1 MDQEMQVGLLSK
13 RKGQWHQVPAT
24 PKGFDLSTP
33 AWRKALLCIFF
44 CLLFAIVIL
53 GCAVSPS
60 PFVVIA
66 LIVALAV
73 AVLAVLR
80 PRFALLLVFI
90 GAGLPSLLLPLPGHT
105 MRVIEPALLLCI
117 GVIIVRRP
125 SQQMRLRLPHLL
137 ALLFMAIAIVSFL
150 HVPDIS
156 TNVNAYAADKRL
168 FGWVLVLSA
177 FFCGTLLI
185 TYVKNTSSLLVAILL
200 GNIPLYL
207 IGLAQAMHIHL
218 PHLLEASGA
227 QDPHLSLGRLWGPFE
242 GAATFGLYLVNL
254 FVVALACWVLGAC
267 RRHRIAGVIMTIA
280 TALALIG
287 SGTRSAAIA
296 AVAVTIVAFVI
307 TRRYKA
313 LFTSLALAGAAIVLF
328 FNKIVF
334 LFEHGQTS
342 DSNRLFLWQEAI
354 KLIISSPWIGIGMQ
368 QFHVY
373 YAQLIVSKMA
383 QLDPHGVSVHQQF
396 LEWAME
402 SGIAWLIVGVLLLFS
417 IAYTC
422 WKAYSK
428 AQHGQQ
434 ALLLAAM
441 LAILANVI
449 TGFLDVPLDKV
460 EGAVFLFLLAG
471 LALGDAER
479 VRWGAHGQHAAIPI
493 PSSDV
498 PKAMSATGATSD
510 RAIAVSGWRRDDW
523 RIRTGQC
530 FPGSE

>member
-1 MDQEMQVGLLSK
+1 MNYAIQDNLGKGRAGDQRRPITKRFGLSALLGRRSTILVLFGLL
-13 RKGQWHQVPAT
+13 
-24 PKGFDLSTP
+24 
-33 AWRKALLCIFF
+33 LL
-44 CLLFAIVIL
+44 LVVL
-53 GCAVSPS
+53 GCTVSPS
-60 PFVVIA
+60 PFVSVA
-66 LIVALAV
+66 LVVALAV
-73 AVLAVLR
+73 GIGAVLR
-80 PRFALLLVFI
+80 PQLGLLFIFI

-105 MRVIEPALLLCI
+105 MRLIEPVLLLCI
-117 GVIIVRRP
+117 VIIIVRR
-125 SQQMRLRLPHLL
+125 SSLRVRLRLPHLL

-150 HVPDIS
+150 HVPEVS

-168 FGWVLVLSA
+168 FGWILALTA

-185 TYVKNTSSLLVAILL
+185 GYVKNTSSLLVAILL

-207 IGLAQAMHIHL
+207 IALAQAMHIHL

-267 RRHRIAGVIMTIA
+267 RRDRIAGAIMMVA

-296 AVAVTIVAFVI
+296 AAAVAIVGFII
-307 TRRYKA
+307 TRRYKM
-313 LFTSLALAGAAIVLF
+313 LLSSMVLAVGMTAIF
-328 FNKIVF
+328 FNKIAF

-342 DSNRLFLWQEAI
+342 TSNRFFLWQEAI

-373 YAQLIVSKMA
+373 YARLIVSKAA

-402 SGIAWLIVGVLLLFS
+402 SGIAWLIVGVLLLFG

-422 WKAYSK
+422 WKAYGK
-428 AQHGQQ
+428 AQRGQQ
-434 ALLLAAM
+434 ALLLATM

-471 LALGDAER
+471 LALGYAER
-479 VRWGAHGQHAAIPI
+479 ILWSAPGRRAAIST
-493 PSSDV
+493 PSSAV
-498 PKAMSATGATSD
+498 PKAMGAAGATSD
-510 RAIAVSGWRRDDW
+510 RTSANSGWRRDDW
-523 RIRTGQC
+523 RIHTGQC
-530 FPGSE
+530 FQGSE